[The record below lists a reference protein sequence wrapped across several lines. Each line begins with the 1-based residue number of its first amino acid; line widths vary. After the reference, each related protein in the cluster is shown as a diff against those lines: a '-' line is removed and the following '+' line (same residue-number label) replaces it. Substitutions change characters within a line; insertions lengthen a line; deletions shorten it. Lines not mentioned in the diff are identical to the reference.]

1 VQLSTDRDI
10 VARAAPEASHHRRM
24 TIPDAH
30 DAALLELRTDAEL
43 LERVTHLVTHA
54 HRRQL
59 WFMFLDEKHRQIP
72 LLTEFE
78 IPRRPK
84 SESAELVGSL
94 LMRLADR
101 TGASSVAVTLE
112 RPGSDEVT
120 DDDRRWLNTV
130 AEAGCLAEVG
140 LRGPMLAHRKGV
152 RWIGSDDL

>member
-1 VQLSTDRDI
+1 
-10 VARAAPEASHHRRM
+10 M

-59 WFMFLDEKHRQIP
+59 WLMFLDENDRQIP

-78 IPRRPK
+78 IPKRPRA
-84 SESAELVGSL
+84 ESAEVLTSL
-94 LMRLADR
+94 LSRLADR
-101 TGASSVAVTLE
+101 TGASRVAVTLE
-112 RPGSDEVT
+112 RPGSDEVS
-120 DDDRRWLNTV
+120 DDDRRWLRVV

-140 LRGPMLAHRKGV
+140 LRGPMLAHADGV
-152 RWIGSDDL
+152 RWIGSEDL